1 MYLPRTKISHMSK
14 EKENRKKKGSKVW
27 IHPILEKREEYGAF
41 HTLVKNQLREDEDK
55 FYNYFRM
62 QKTTFDNLLQKL
74 SQELK
79 HQDTFMRESI
89 SPAERLAVTLRYLAT
104 GDTFTDLYYSYRIGL
119 KTISCI
125 VREVCHYIWLELY
138 KEYMK
143 MPSKE
148 DWLHIASKFQ
158 ESSNFPLCL
167 GAVDG
172 KHIRLI
178 KPIDSGSMFLNYKHF
193 FSIVLMAVVDSDY
206 NFIFVDVGAYGKE
219 CDSSVFKETPFWKN
233 LTNNGLNLP
242 DATRLPGI
250 DYDLPYVFIAD
261 EAFALHYHLLRPFG
275 GHQLD
280 QLKRTFNYR
289 LTRARRFVECAFG
302 ILSNKWRIFHR
313 PMNVS
318 IDLAVD
324 IVKTCCVLQNFIH
337 KQENF
342 QFHNASENE
351 STLDSESELIQLPI
365 TNAVRGSLAA
375 NEVRNRFAQYFVS
388 NEGRLSYQNNYA

>member
-1 MYLPRTKISHMSK
+1 MNFLTKKKIIVAYYIY
-14 EKENRKKKGSKVW
+14 RKKKIEKKREVRFW

-104 GDTFTDLYYSYRIGL
+104 GDTFTDLYYSYRIGI

-125 VREVCHYIWLELY
+125 VQ
-138 KEYMK
+138 
-143 MPSKE
+143 

>member
-1 MYLPRTKISHMSK
+1 MNFLTKKKIIVAYYIY
-14 EKENRKKKGSKVW
+14 RKKKIEKKREVRFW

-104 GDTFTDLYYSYRIGL
+104 GDTFTDLYYSYRIGI

-219 CDSSVFKETPFWKN
+219 CDSSVFKETPFWKI

-250 DYDLPYVFIAD
+250 DYDLPYVFVAD

-280 QLKRTFNYR
+280 QLKRK
-289 LTRARRFVECAFG
+289 V
-302 ILSNKWRIFHR
+302 
-313 PMNVS
+313 M
-318 IDLAVD
+318 
-324 IVKTCCVLQNFIH
+324 
-337 KQENF
+337 
-342 QFHNASENE
+342 
-351 STLDSESELIQLPI
+351 
-365 TNAVRGSLAA
+365 RGYSA
-375 NEVRNRFAQYFVS
+375 
-388 NEGRLSYQNNYA
+388 